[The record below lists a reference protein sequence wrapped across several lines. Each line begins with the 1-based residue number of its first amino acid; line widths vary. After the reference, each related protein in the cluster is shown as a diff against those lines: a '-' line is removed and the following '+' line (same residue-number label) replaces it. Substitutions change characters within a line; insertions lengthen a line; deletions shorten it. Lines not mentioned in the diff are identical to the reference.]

1 MLIDPV
7 FEAQPPLTNPL
18 LPQNP
23 TTMPFLL
30 RSVTILL
37 DVSKAVGGL
46 QGEAKP
52 REFGMAVAGRTS
64 SKVEEEFQEGIN
76 SEAEDS
82 DIMLYTGLFFL
93 EK

>member
-1 MLIDPV
+1 MLIDPNSL
-7 FEAQPPLTNPL
+7 EAQPPLTLPL

-30 RSVTILL
+30 GRLMPA
-37 DVSKAVGGL
+37 KQWGGL

-76 SEAEDS
+76 SDREAEDS
-82 DIMLYTGLFFL
+82 DIML
-93 EK
+93 

>member
-23 TTMPFLL
+23 TTMPFHLGRLL
-30 RSVTILL
+30 FFLMP
-37 DVSKAVGGL
+37 VGGL

-76 SEAEDS
+76 SEAEHS

>member
-1 MLIDPV
+1 M
-7 FEAQPPLTNPL
+7 TNPL

-37 DVSKAVGGL
+37 DASKAVGGL

-76 SEAEDS
+76 SDREDEDS
-82 DIMLYTGLFFL
+82 DIMLYTGLFL
-93 EK
+93 EKMKQACNV